1 MLQSMGLQRVEQTE
15 KLNSYNEDSL
25 IMQKERVGRASG
37 LVNMG
42 RFMERAWK
50 LSFSP
55 HLA

>member
-37 LVNMG
+37 FVNMG

-50 LSFSP
+50 LSLSP